1 MRFLADKFGV
11 KQICHQTLI
20 SLRKVGCQGRTL
32 IETLIGTGVVIL
44 LISMVGVGL
53 NQALQSSRTM
63 KCTANLRQ
71 IHQAMIMYGDEFQAF
86 PVLEE
91 NQTLQQMLKPWI
103 GNSSQVFHCPQEPGL
118 ATDSYSYFYASFR

>member
-1 MRFLADKFGV
+1 
-11 KQICHQTLI
+11 
-20 SLRKVGCQGRTL
+20 
-32 IETLIGTGVVIL
+32 
-44 LISMVGVGL
+44 
-53 NQALQSSRTM
+53 M

-103 GNSSQVFHCPQEPGL
+103 GNSSQVFHCPQEPWFSNGQL
-118 ATDSYSYFYASFR
+118 QLFLCPSFR